1 MPLFPFGLNAPAH
14 IGALFV
20 RIGGRYTIG
29 AMRLCD
35 SPPNTL
41 LFQASKDGVSRRP
54 SRWDDDGH
62 VVDFE
67 NGLDFP
73 VGGPAGGEWRM
84 VLSME
89 PSGGTCSAWLTGAAG
104 VSRQLLAVRENLA
117 GDSMIA
123 EIYSFWRE
131 TRAQAAAQ

>member
-1 MPLFPFGLNAPAH
+1 MPLPPFGLSAPDH

-20 RIGGRYTIG
+20 KIGGRYTIG

-35 SPPNTL
+35 SPPNSL
-41 LFQASKDGVSRRP
+41 LFQASGDGVSRRP
-54 SRWDDDGH
+54 SKWDADGQ

-73 VGGPAGGEWRM
+73 VGGPTGAAWRM
-84 VLSME
+84 VLSIE
-89 PSGGTCSAWLTGAAG
+89 PSGTCSAWLTGAGGAG
-104 VSRQLLAVRENLA
+104 RQLLAVRENLG
-117 GDSMIA
+117 GDAVTA

-131 TRAQAAAQ
+131 ARAQVGTK